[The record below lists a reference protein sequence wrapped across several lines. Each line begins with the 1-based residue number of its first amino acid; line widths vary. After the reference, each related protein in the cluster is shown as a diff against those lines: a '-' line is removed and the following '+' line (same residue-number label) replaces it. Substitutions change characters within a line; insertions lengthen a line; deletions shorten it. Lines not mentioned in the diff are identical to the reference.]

1 MLKVIAE
8 VKPTWVIGENV
19 FGIASMAVGQSEID
33 VESDTDNADGDNGE
47 SGADGVL
54 WTVIN
59 DLAQIGYA
67 VQTFVIPAC
76 GVNAPHKRDRVWI
89 VANAGCG
96 NGERTE
102 DYGEHERA
110 NRQGNAVELERPAEC
125 DKSGLNTDTT
135 GKRPDLGQCNRG
147 ERYVQDHERTAT
159 EDNTE
164 RNGRQCGTGEISS
177 DVANS
182 TEQGGKCGKSGKQ
195 TQQKKE
201 LLGRNNTG
209 EWNKN
214 WLEVATRLCGVDDG
228 LPAELD
234 GFKLSKAG
242 HRVARLKGLGN
253 AICWPVVVPIM
264 EAIKKDLDDSK
275 D

>member
-1 MLKVIAE
+1 MAGKRKGTEDSRHLWPQMLRVIEE

-33 VESDTDNADGDNGE
+33 VESDTDNEDGDNEE

-59 DLAQIGYA
+59 DLEQIGYA

-96 NGERTE
+96 KRNDTHARRKG
-102 DYGEHERA
+102 
-110 NRQGNAVELERPAEC
+110 LERGGPER
-125 DKSGLNTDTT
+125 SGLS
-135 GKRPDLGQCNRG
+135 GQSG
-147 ERYVQDHERTAT
+147 GA
-159 EDNTE
+159 E
-164 RNGRQCGTGEISS
+164 RNQRT
-177 DVANS
+177 
-182 TEQGGKCGKSGKQ
+182 
-195 TQQKKE
+195 
-201 LLGRNNTG
+201 

-214 WLEVATRLCGVDDG
+214 WLEVATRLCGVDYG
-228 LPAELD
+228 LPTGLD